1 MIGERLLDLRKD
13 RGLTQKQVAEKLSV
27 SKHTIANYETERTSP
42 NIEMLREL
50 SLFYNTSADYLV
62 GVTDVERP
70 VKDDNTVMRLPCKL
84 PAKAVSEIKEF
95 IQLIMIKYHVR

>member
-1 MIGERLLDLRKD
+1 
-13 RGLTQKQVAEKLSV
+13 
-27 SKHTIANYETERTSP
+27 
-42 NIEMLREL
+42 MLREL

>member
-13 RGLTQKQVAEKLSV
+13 RGLTQKQVAANLSV

-42 NIEMLREL
+42 NIEMLRAL

-62 GVTDVERP
+62 GVTNVERP
-70 VKDDNTVMRLPCKL
+70 LKDDKTIVRLPCKL
-84 PAKAVSEIKEF
+84 PPKAVSEIKEF
-95 IQLIMIKYHVR
+95 IKLIMIKYNVR

>member
-13 RGLTQKQVAEKLSV
+13 RGLTQKQVAQSLSV

-42 NIEMLREL
+42 NIEMLKAL
-50 SLFYNTSADYLV
+50 SLFYNTSVDYLV

-70 VKDDNTVMRLPCKL
+70 VKDDNTIVRLPGKL
-84 PAKAVSEIKEF
+84 PPKAVSEIKEF
-95 IQLIMIKYHVR
+95 IKLIMIKYHVR

>member
-13 RGLTQKQVAEKLSV
+13 RGLTQKQVAESMSV

-42 NIEMLREL
+42 NIEMLKAL

-62 GVTDVERP
+62 GVTDEERP
-70 VKDDNTVMRLPCKL
+70 VKDDKTVVRLPCKL
-84 PAKAVSEIKEF
+84 PPKAISEIKEF
-95 IQLIMIKYHVR
+95 IKLMLIKYNIR